1 MNSSCPLPL
10 PSASTLPLLCLAIV
24 IIVIATP
31 KTSEL
36 PKLVHNTEPKIV
48 CVCVCVCSSLLLL
61 VRLTGLVK
69 KNKTKKTQHCEAWLE
84 SEYGSQIPDKDGAFL
99 PFQQMV
105 ELKFI
110 SCWFVSHK
118 VNQIW
123 KKFPSPSIKAH
134 PLFCEI
140 MTPCKV

>member
-48 CVCVCVCSSLLLL
+48 CVCVCVCVCSSLLLL

-69 KNKTKKTQHCEAWLE
+69 KTKQKKQHSEA
-84 SEYGSQIPDKDGAFL
+84 
-99 PFQQMV
+99 
-105 ELKFI
+105 
-110 SCWFVSHK
+110 
-118 VNQIW
+118 
-123 KKFPSPSIKAH
+123 
-134 PLFCEI
+134 
-140 MTPCKV
+140 